1 MRLGTKQ
8 LLDKW
13 LGNFL
18 LFFNL
23 GMARGLGLLM
33 RRNHSIAKAPK
44 HIVYIKILGIGSVYM
59 AADAIY
65 SLKQKYPDC
74 KHVLMCNKG
83 VRTGVLPMELFD
95 DFLVIDDSS
104 FGTLVKTGISAMLR
118 CVSMRNMWVA
128 DLEVYSKLT
137 TMFSLYTLA
146 RNRFG
151 FSFRDVSFRDYL
163 NTHNIYFNQFVVVE
177 ENYNAMARAMGA
189 EVIVP
194 FEFARNPVVK
204 NRGVMGKKVLLNNTC
219 SELSK
224 ERLLKEGQVL
234 SLLEAL
240 VKQGYEVELSGSPVD
255 YEDNERLIKQLP
267 AEVKEQVHNLAGK
280 MKFDEFVQHIYT
292 DCSCVVTVDSAPL
305 HIAKKLGVP
314 TLSIWGP
321 SHPDTRIVQSELHR
335 AIYLKVPC
343 SPCVHLVEEL
353 PCGGNN
359 FCIKDIST
367 QQIIASFEALTEAMA

>member
-8 LLDKW
+8 FLDKW

-23 GMARGLGLLM
+23 GLARGLGLLL
-33 RRNHSIAKAPK
+33 RRNHTVSKPPST
-44 HIVYIKILGIGSVYM
+44 IVYIKILGIGSVYM

-65 SLKQKYPDC
+65 SLKQTYPAC
-74 KHVLMCNKG
+74 RHVLLCNKG
-83 VRTGVLPMELFD
+83 VRTGVLPMQLFD
-95 DFLVIDDSS
+95 DILVIDDSS
-104 FGTLVKTGISAMLR
+104 FSTLLRSGMVALFRCIAMPN
-118 CVSMRNMWVA
+118 SWVA

-189 EVIVP
+189 AQIVS
-194 FEFARNPVVK
+194 FEFKQYPVRK
-204 NRGVMGKKVLLNNTC
+204 HRGLMAGKVLLNNTC

-224 ERLLKEGQVL
+224 ERLLKKSQVV
-234 SLLEAL
+234 AL
-240 VKQGYEVELSGSPVD
+240 VVSLAGMGYQVYLSGSPAD
-255 YEDNERLIKQLP
+255 AEENEEYIKQLP
-267 AEVKEQVHNLAGK
+267 QATVHAVHNIAGK
-280 MKFDEFVQHIYT
+280 LKFDEFVQFMYT
-292 DCSCVVTVDSAPL
+292 DCTCVLTVDSAPL
-305 HIAKKLGVP
+305 HIARKLGVP
-314 TLSIWGP
+314 TLSVWGP
-321 SHPDTRIVQSELHR
+321 SHPGTRIVQTELHR
-335 AIYLKVPC
+335 AIYLHVPC

-353 PCGGNN
+353 PCKGNN
-359 FCIKDIST
+359 FCIKDISAE
-367 QQIIASFEALTEAMA
+367 QIIASFDTLIKAIA